1 MSKKFLQ
8 LSFFGLFAGFLV
20 LFAYS
25 SVFAAT
31 LFSDDFET
39 YSIGNINGQGDWVSN
54 VSDYVVS
61 TENPLNGTQGIKVI
75 SASGYLRKNVAEIQD
90 DGSITFNIYLD
101 TIPNGS
107 YTGLYSLLLKTT
119 DETLTEQPQTVI
131 YCAGGACEV
140 QVFNH
145 TTGYVKYA
153 DISIDEWHAIKLEWS
168 LVENGTRISM
178 DGLAPTAWDW
188 RDSNFYGKILRGA
201 TSVIFFGG
209 LGIDYFDT
217 FGAGTPPPDPVNIV
231 SPVSGS
237 TVNTEFTMT
246 ATYSGASGYDR
257 LMILFEDWDASST
270 CPTST
275 DPTYDY
281 EYQNYFNYQ
290 SFPYFSPQFST
301 SSGTTT
307 IAVADLTA
315 HTFKCVRCYFINE
328 TSGATSLPQCP
339 QYTLTVG
346 TTIPPSG
353 QPPSYYFPI
362 QSWPAYYASST
373 DKWATS
379 TALFS
384 SWADTL
390 QPMTLWIG
398 NLALS
403 FKEMFNASTSEAAG
417 RQYGEAIPTARGYL
431 SIVNNFFA
439 GLPVGEIYIF
449 YLLTALVVIVFKMIS
464 AIIHLIKP

>member
-8 LSFFGLFAGFLV
+8 LLVFGLFAGFLA
-20 LFAYS
+20 LFAGS
-25 SVFAAT
+25 AVFAAT

-39 YSIGNINGQGDWVSN
+39 YSIGNINGQGGWVSGAADYE
-54 VSDYVVS
+54 VSAGQVFS
-61 TENPLNGTQGIKVI
+61 GTKGLYAPY
-75 SASGYLRKNVAEIQD
+75 SESYLYKNVAEIQE
-90 DGSITFNIYLD
+90 DGELNFYIYLN
-101 TIPNGS
+101 TIPNGN
-107 YTGLYSLLLKTT
+107 YMDRMRLRLMTT
-119 DETLTEQPQTVI
+119 DETMSDQPDTVI
-131 YCAGGACEV
+131 WCAGGACEV
-140 QVFNH
+140 QVYNH

-153 DISIDEWHAIKLEWS
+153 DISTQTWHSIKMEWS
-168 LVENGTRISM
+168 LIENGTRISM
-178 DGLAPTAWDW
+178 DGLAPTVWDW
-188 RDSNFYGKILRGA
+188 RDSNFYGKNLRGGYGFLEIR
-201 TSVIFFGG
+201 SFGST
-209 LGIDYFDT
+209 YFDT
-217 FGAGTPPPDPVNIV
+217 FGAGAPPPDPVNIV
-231 SPVSGS
+231 SPASGS
-237 TVNTEFTMT
+237 TVDAEFTMT

-257 LMILFEDWDASST
+257 LMVLFEDWDASST

-281 EYQNYFNYQ
+281 EYANYFNYQ

-328 TSGATSLPQCP
+328 TSGAISLPQCP

-346 TTIPPSG
+346 TTISPSGYPPSA
-353 QPPSYYFPI
+353 YFPI

-439 GLPVGEIYIF
+439 GLPVGEIYVF